1 MSYVSLQSI
10 TKKFGD
16 VEILKGV
23 DLEIEQHQFTVLLG
37 PSGCGKST
45 TLRLVAGL
53 EPVSGGKIF
62 IDERD
67 VTDLEPRERDIAMV
81 FQNYAL
87 YPTMTVEQNMSF
99 GLKAQNMPASDIRT
113 AVHNAADLLGIT
125 PLLARKP
132 GELSG
137 GQQQRVAIGR
147 AIVRQ
152 PKLFLF
158 DEPLS
163 NLDAKLRVETRSEIL
178 SLHQRLGATTIYVT
192 HDQEEA
198 MTMADKIVI
207 MNQGLIEQQG
217 TPEDVFFRPVS
228 RMVAG
233 FIGSPVMNFF
243 NGVGTVNGAIETQ
256 VGTFQGFPQ
265 IRAGQKVEVGV
276 RPDDLIPAEK
286 GEITITG
293 KVLLSELLGVR
304 AIIHLK
310 TQHGLAFKAVVDHEI
325 YRDMKSADEASFTVR
340 DGRLHVFDSETGKR
354 I

>member
-1 MSYVSLQSI
+1 MSYVSLRSI
-10 TKKFGD
+10 KKKFGD
-16 VEILKGV
+16 VEILQGV
-23 DLEIEQHQFTVLLG
+23 DLEIEHHQFTVLLG

-53 EPVSGGKIF
+53 ETISSGNIF
-62 IDERD
+62 IDGRD

-99 GLKAQNMPASDIRT
+99 GLKAQNLPASEIRS

-147 AIVRQ
+147 AIVRK

-178 SLHQRLGATTIYVT
+178 SLHRRLEATTIYVT

-207 MNQGLIEQQG
+207 MNQGRIEQQG
-217 TPEDVFFRPVS
+217 TPEDVFFRPAS

-243 NGVGTVNGAIETQ
+243 NGVGTKDGTIDSEVGAH
-256 VGTFQGFPQ
+256 QGAPV
-265 IRAGQKVEVGV
+265 IGAGQQVEVGV
-276 RPDDLIPAEK
+276 RPDDLIPADP
-286 GEITITG
+286 GESAITG
-293 KVLLSELLGVR
+293 RILLTELLGVR
-304 AIIHLK
+304 AIIHLQ
-310 TQHGLAFKAVVDHEI
+310 TPSGTAFKAVVDHEI
-325 YRDMKSADEASFTVR
+325 YRDMKSAETASFAVR
-340 DGRLHVFDSETGKR
+340 EGRLHVFDKDSGKR
-354 I
+354 L

>member
-1 MSYVSLQSI
+1 MSYVSLRSI
-10 TKKFGD
+10 KKEFGD

-23 DLEIEQHQFTVLLG
+23 DLDIERHQFTVLLG

-53 EPVSGGKIF
+53 ESISSGQIF
-62 IDERD
+62 IDGRD
-67 VTDLEPRERDIAMV
+67 VTELEPRERDIAMV

-87 YPTMTVEQNMSF
+87 YPTMTVEQNMGF
-99 GLKAQNMPASDIRT
+99 GLKAQNLPASEIRT
-113 AVHNAADLLGIT
+113 AVHNAAELLGIT

-147 AIVRQ
+147 AIVRK

-178 SLHQRLGATTIYVT
+178 GLHRRLEATTIYVT

-207 MNQGLIEQQG
+207 MNQGRIEQQG
-217 TPEDVFFRPVS
+217 TPEDVFFRPAS

-243 NGVGTVNGAIETQ
+243 DGVGGKDGSIESEIE
-256 VGTFQGFPQ
+256 GLKNAPK
-265 IRAGQKVEVGV
+265 IEPGQQVEVGV
-276 RPDDLIPAEK
+276 RPDDLVPCDPDPTA
-286 GEITITG
+286 ITG
-293 KVLLSELLGVR
+293 KILLTELLGVR
-304 AIIHLK
+304 AIIHLETK
-310 TQHGLAFKAVVDHEI
+310 TGTGFKAVVDHEI
-325 YRDMKSADEASFTVR
+325 YRDLKSAESATFRVR
-340 DGRLHVFDSETGKR
+340 EGRLHVFDKASGKR

>member
-1 MSYVSLQSI
+1 MSYVLLKSI
-10 TKKFGD
+10 RKKFGD

-23 DLEIEQHQFTVLLG
+23 DLDIGHHQFTVLLG

-53 EPVSGGKIF
+53 EPVSDGQIF
-62 IDERD
+62 IDGQD
-67 VTDLEPRERDIAMV
+67 VTMLEPRERDIAMV

-87 YPTMTVEQNMSF
+87 YPTMTVEQNMGF
-99 GLKAQNMPASDIRT
+99 GLKAKNVPASEIRT
-113 AVHNAADLLGIT
+113 AVYNAAELLDIT

-132 GELSG
+132 GALSG

-163 NLDAKLRVETRSEIL
+163 NLDAKLRVETRAEIL
-178 SLHQRLGATTIYVT
+178 NLHRRLNATTIYVT

-207 MNQGLIEQQG
+207 MNKGLIEQQG
-217 TPEDVFFRPVS
+217 TPEDVFFHPAS
-228 RMVAG
+228 RMVAE

-243 NGVGTVNGAIETQ
+243 DGVGTANGNIETP
-256 VGTFQGFPQ
+256 VGTFKGFPQ
-265 IRAGQKVEVGV
+265 VKAGQQVEIGV
-276 RPDDLIPAEK
+276 RPDDLIPDAPSDNA
-286 GEITITG
+286 ITG
-293 KVLLSELLGVR
+293 QVQLSELLGVR
-304 AIIHLK
+304 AIIHLQ
-310 TQHGLAFKAVVDHEI
+310 TENGSAFKAVVDHEI
-325 YRDMKSADEASFTVR
+325 YQDMKLANKASFKVR
-340 DGRLHVFDSETGKR
+340 EGRFHVFDRQNGQR
-354 I
+354 L